1 VTDASVLGMSSDP
14 KTKSQPAAK
23 AGQAR
28 RDRLAAE
35 LRSNLHKRKA
45 RARAVGQPKNAEP
58 EPPRDP
64 E

>member
-1 VTDASVLGMSSDP
+1 MSSDP